1 MGRAEDSVDDRQ
13 GVNDMS
19 ENLYEI
25 SHDMGDDP
33 QASFVEMYRDLF
45 PRIHRIDE
53 IDDEV
58 DRGISRWVSEEDDR
72 ESEFSPDPLEEP
84 YGDEGEE

>member
-1 MGRAEDSVDDRQ
+1 
-13 GVNDMS
+13 MS

-33 QASFVEMYRDLF
+33 QVSFVEMYRDLF
-45 PRIHRIDE
+45 PQLHQIDE

-72 ESEFSPDPLEEP
+72 ESEPSSDPLEEP
-84 YGDEGEE
+84 YRDEAEK